1 MAIEAQL
8 ADGRILEFPDG
19 TDPSV
24 IQATVKRVIAS
35 SQPTTFGGQ
44 VKEFGKGLL
53 PGAVGLLE
61 SAATGASALLPE
73 DLEKAAREKI
83 SSLAGAAKAPL
94 AAAPGYEQSIGRKFG
109 ESVGSVVPVLGM
121 AALGPVGIAGAVAT
135 GVGAGAG
142 EARTRAEESGATA
155 EQRRTATMLGA
166 GVGSTEALPVF
177 RIIQRLGGPAADGML
192 AYIRR
197 AFAAGGEEAA
207 QEAATNIAQ
216 NLIAKGIYK
225 PDQEIIEGTGEAA
238 GYGGATGALVQGVL
252 DLALGRRAKA
262 ATTKPGEPTEAEQR
276 LKAAKEQEEKARADA
291 LAKQAEEK
299 NLRDTTARRFEGEQA
314 ALFQPKET
322 RRPMLPEKD
331 LQGNVLQR
339 AEAEA
344 EAPPVE
350 PTRQEKTEAGQTE
363 LGLETARDE
372 KDVITERG
380 ALSFEL
386 ESLKGDRTIEARERR
401 AEINDRIAELDIE
414 LARREEE
421 RGPTLEGK
429 GQGVLFGAEAAP
441 KPTAPELDLLGKPL
455 QRAAPEP
462 KPTTPTPEESRAAVR
477 EREDAGQLDSGIDAL
492 KDYADLVEERERI
505 RAIPKNERSPELN
518 AYLRKLDQDISDR
531 SSYYLDLEYQK
542 RAREIEADKNKLR
555 EEELA
560 AQSAFNQP
568 APTPAEDISATE
580 LSPEA
585 LGMTKAEFDTA
596 TSIAE
601 DTIARAGGDK
611 RTLTAEVEQTRQ
623 VQNMRREFLA
633 NPAKLAAYAR
643 LRGISLD
650 EMKTLIETNFR
661 NGRLYL
667 AMFEA
672 AAASAKKADTS
683 GIKWGSEPSDKPTP
697 APAAPAPAPAPQV
710 QEQLV
715 TEPTVRQA
723 PTLQTVAPQLDLN
736 LRSLL
741 GIGPTARLFRPDGGI
756 VGKDISDPAQ
766 AAEVKTTLEAYL
778 ERPTLSPNIVERI
791 NTFLQRPEFQGVES
805 GRPEQPKAPAP
816 APAAPSVSEQKPKPR
831 RGKPSVA
838 VSGEP
843 AGAQPAEPGAGAAP
857 TTGEPERPVGRGLV
871 LAEQPA
877 GTGAAPSGTKSTAI
891 TTRKVA
897 GPAGRKPSLK
907 PVTDAIDKLDDIGID
922 PDTTKGRVVQYARK
936 LYREGL
942 IDDASMRAVE
952 NMSKDKDM
960 GAQDVID
967 ELQFAL
973 EDTRAKLAKG
983 EPLTIEGETRVL
995 SEGETK
1001 LVDAGLAKLPAPSVT
1016 KLEKHYGAKNG
1027 SAEFLTKL
1035 REDVYN
1041 YVTKGAEAVAKSIR
1055 SAIKAVSEGVLAVG
1069 IIFNPGLTAS
1079 HFQFNLPE
1087 TIKATK
1093 EVRAEVPADAKRSMS
1108 PGAQKV
1114 YEAMAPAAKE
1124 SGKGFIIGDKPNGKV
1139 HAFKADGTLIVSANA
1154 LTGKDTGDVLG
1165 KSSLEGGPK
1174 VTPAG
1179 KFTLKVSQ
1187 SEGYGTTFDLVET
1200 FDGTGWIS
1208 VHSAYLG
1215 NPAEKRAERLAKGK
1229 PEESRITYG
1238 CWNLDN
1244 TVIKDKLAPNVAE
1257 LNGGMMF
1264 VIPDNDP
1271 KLAKMLTTPST
1282 VTVDVKVPVASGE
1295 PSTRG
1300 MAGREER
1307 GAPPEK
1313 KVDKAEERRSVQ
1325 PTIGKVQQDLGSL
1338 QSEIANGT
1346 GLLAG
1351 LLRRLLKS
1359 GKVKLEAISPDGD
1372 ATVGGLYNGDTVV
1385 LYAAGIRPG
1394 QAVAVALHEVGAH
1407 LGLKNLLGEKQYKE
1421 LSQRIIDMA
1430 RSKTASTERALAQR
1444 ALRRIPE
1451 SDIARGEEV
1460 YRDEALAYFAE
1471 ELVKAEMT
1479 GELPKV
1485 GPLRLMYNRL
1495 RAAVQATFNRLFGT
1509 NFGVNTFT
1517 PDQIG
1522 FLIKGAMGVEAF
1534 TNTKAGSPTPAEK
1547 KLSVLKDKKTET
1559 PAFRKWFGNSVIVDS
1574 EGEPLVVYHGTS
1586 ADFAVFDDSKA
1597 GSTSGNTGFLGRGFY
1612 FSKDPARAS
1621 GYAGATRKPDSGAW
1635 TRTDGGNVMP
1645 VYVSLQSPLDIRGE
1659 QKLEGPLSK
1668 KLIAVLEKSLP
1679 SEVDIAFQGQDVYAL
1694 DIQDALAYAVE
1705 SDPAVGRKFTDNL
1718 KAMGYDGVNFMDGRE
1733 IVVFAPTQIKS
1744 ATGNVGS
1751 YDINN
1756 PDIRFSRTMESMPDE
1771 DVEVVNDLIAK
1782 SPLPPEQGRSMVS
1795 KAYEG
1800 VDKARKSVGL
1810 MALIRQATA
1819 DKYAS
1824 VLSKTSQYFSK
1835 GVRDSFGNLN
1845 NEVLLRQAD
1854 DHAKIVAAFLH
1865 GGGIKLD
1872 KDGLAKITQE
1882 DKSLVSAFQK
1892 VMDFAKANNMEPQA
1906 AKEFISKVLEG
1917 HRLFALEKQGV
1928 KSTLTREQLEKV
1940 EKVYQNSKEIQAI
1953 QADLNATRK
1962 QAIDLMVATGR
1973 ITQQQADF
1981 WNSNADYVPFS
1992 RVFEEEGM
2000 PKVLRGKG
2008 IAVLRNIPG
2017 IVGSYG
2023 RPVENVLDAYAER
2036 LGYMIEEGLRN
2047 QAAVK
2052 TLEIMRL
2059 AGYADKIPSPEAAK
2073 NRNLVVPKLY
2083 VDGAPVYYEVQNEY
2097 DMAAFQQAPE
2107 VTNGVINAMAAVSR
2121 VLRLSIT
2128 AMPPFAAKQVLDD
2141 AQRAMI
2147 YSGVERPVVVAI
2159 KTLYNFPRIFF
2170 GELTGRKS
2178 PAVREMESYGIVGD
2192 YDSNLVRPTQ
2202 DLEYELGF
2210 AKRGKGEAVIHF
2222 LEKITKASDLAARTA
2237 VFEETMRETGGDV
2250 QLAQTRARELINF
2263 SRRGSSSTM
2272 RTLTKVVP
2280 FFNAYAQGMDVLYRA
2295 ASGIDSSSAAERSAA
2310 RKLFYSRMG
2319 VMFALGTVYAMSMGG
2334 DDDYEG
2340 TTEEVRD
2347 NNWIFPGGYKLP
2359 VPKEIGFLFKSIP
2372 ERLVEYFRRYGTDE
2386 EQGVQEALGSL
2397 LKGAVGA
2404 YSGPNA
2410 VPSTIK
2416 PFLEHMVNYSFFMQ
2430 RELVPSSMRER
2441 PAGLQYTSDT
2451 SELAKLV
2458 GGAANVSPIV
2468 VDNYLRGFFGMAA
2481 STTLMMTDAVLNPTR
2496 PDRPLYQLPFVNIVR
2511 YDTIGGREKSEFYD
2525 LREKVMKAR
2534 NGYNALQKTDPVAAD
2549 AFAEKNYALIDAA
2562 PEVNRLLTELSNLRK
2577 ERLLYEQGTAEVVG
2591 ELSGEERRQLID
2603 EIRKEEKSVL
2613 ADIRKLKKFIRDE
2626 QQ

>member
-1 MAIEAQL
+1 M
-8 ADGRILEFPDG
+8 
-19 TDPSV
+19 
-24 IQATVKRVIAS
+24 
-35 SQPTTFGGQ
+35 
-44 VKEFGKGLL
+44 
-53 PGAVGLLE
+53 
-61 SAATGASALLPE
+61 
-73 DLEKAAREKI
+73 
-83 SSLAGAAKAPL
+83 
-94 AAAPGYEQSIGRKFG
+94 
-109 ESVGSVVPVLGM
+109 
-121 AALGPVGIAGAVAT
+121 
-135 GVGAGAG
+135 
-142 EARTRAEESGATA
+142 
-155 EQRRTATMLGA
+155 
-166 GVGSTEALPVF
+166 
-177 RIIQRLGGPAADGML
+177 
-192 AYIRR
+192 
-197 AFAAGGEEAA
+197 
-207 QEAATNIAQ
+207 
-216 NLIAKGIYK
+216 
-225 PDQEIIEGTGEAA
+225 
-238 GYGGATGALVQGVL
+238 
-252 DLALGRRAKA
+252 
-262 ATTKPGEPTEAEQR
+262 
-276 LKAAKEQEEKARADA
+276 
-291 LAKQAEEK
+291 
-299 NLRDTTARRFEGEQA
+299 
-314 ALFQPKET
+314 
-322 RRPMLPEKD
+322 
-331 LQGNVLQR
+331 
-339 AEAEA
+339 
-344 EAPPVE
+344 
-350 PTRQEKTEAGQTE
+350 
-363 LGLETARDE
+363 
-372 KDVITERG
+372 
-380 ALSFEL
+380 
-386 ESLKGDRTIEARERR
+386 
-401 AEINDRIAELDIE
+401 
-414 LARREEE
+414 
-421 RGPTLEGK
+421 
-429 GQGVLFGAEAAP
+429 
-441 KPTAPELDLLGKPL
+441 
-455 QRAAPEP
+455 
-462 KPTTPTPEESRAAVR
+462 
-477 EREDAGQLDSGIDAL
+477 
-492 KDYADLVEERERI
+492 
-505 RAIPKNERSPELN
+505 
-518 AYLRKLDQDISDR
+518 
-531 SSYYLDLEYQK
+531 
-542 RAREIEADKNKLR
+542 
-555 EEELA
+555 
-560 AQSAFNQP
+560 
-568 APTPAEDISATE
+568 
-580 LSPEA
+580 
-585 LGMTKAEFDTA
+585 
-596 TSIAE
+596 
-601 DTIARAGGDK
+601 
-611 RTLTAEVEQTRQ
+611 
-623 VQNMRREFLA
+623 
-633 NPAKLAAYAR
+633 
-643 LRGISLD
+643 
-650 EMKTLIETNFR
+650 
-661 NGRLYL
+661 
-667 AMFEA
+667 
-672 AAASAKKADTS
+672 
-683 GIKWGSEPSDKPTP
+683 
-697 APAAPAPAPAPQV
+697 
-710 QEQLV
+710 
-715 TEPTVRQA
+715 
-723 PTLQTVAPQLDLN
+723 
-736 LRSLL
+736 
-741 GIGPTARLFRPDGGI
+741 
-756 VGKDISDPAQ
+756 
-766 AAEVKTTLEAYL
+766 
-778 ERPTLSPNIVERI
+778 
-791 NTFLQRPEFQGVES
+791 
-805 GRPEQPKAPAP
+805 
-816 APAAPSVSEQKPKPR
+816 
-831 RGKPSVA
+831 
-838 VSGEP
+838 
-843 AGAQPAEPGAGAAP
+843 
-857 TTGEPERPVGRGLV
+857 
-871 LAEQPA
+871 
-877 GTGAAPSGTKSTAI
+877 
-891 TTRKVA
+891 
-897 GPAGRKPSLK
+897 LK
-907 PVTDAIDKLDDIGID
+907 PVTDAIDKLDDYYLD
-922 PDTTKGRVVQYARK
+922 PDTKKGQVVQFARK
-936 LYREGL
+936 LYRDGL
-942 IDDASMRAVE
+942 IDDVSLRAVE
-952 NMSKDKDM
+952 DMSKDRDM
-960 GAQDVID
+960 GAEDVIS

-1244 TVIKDKLAPNVAE
+1244 TVIKDKLAPNIAE

-1359 GKVKLEAISPDGD
+1359 GKVRLEAISPDGD

-1534 TNTKAGSPTPAEK
+1534 TNTKAGSLTPTEK
-1547 KLSVLKDKKTET
+1547 NLSVLGSGSASSAFDQKKIDEAREPDYKGREKLVEMRIDDFLSLAKYTDPNSAYSKGKLADAKKLLAEGTPYETLPYLSTDEGQVTGHEGRHRAMALKEAGYDTMPVILRDTSIRWSEQLDPNRFDYIEEWPTKLQAESKAANPKFTIPFPVPREQAMQPYTPIALYSKAATSQTNT

-1574 EGEPLVVYHGTS
+1574 EGEPLVVYHGMPGEMEGGEFRPS
-1586 ADFAVFDDSKA
+1586 SY
-1597 GSTSGNTGFLGRGFY
+1597 GSLGEGIY
-1612 FSKDPARAS
+1612 F
-1621 GYAGATRKPDSGAW
+1621 T
-1635 TRTDGGNVMP
+1635 
-1645 VYVSLQSPLDIRGE
+1645 
-1659 QKLEGPLSK
+1659 
-1668 KLIAVLEKSLP
+1668 
-1679 SEVDIAFQGQDVYAL
+1679 
-1694 DIQDALAYAVE
+1694 
-1705 SDPAVGRKFTDNL
+1705 SDPAAASNFATGKRYPGADEKLQGNVAPVYLKLEQPFDDNFFVGNKEWQGWAASILLDGYEAKHDWWPEMVRWRVGSYADQRKILPPLYDKLMKGEATLRDLLFVGANTVEAPWGKEIL
-1718 KAMGYDGVNFMDGRE
+1718 KAIKEHGAFDGVILKNSPKGFDE
-1733 IVVFAPTQIKS
+1733 YLVYKSNQVKS
-1744 ATGNVGS
+1744 ATGNAGS

-1928 KSTLTREQLEKV
+1928 KSTLTREQLEKI

-2416 PFLEHMVNYSFFMQ
+2416 PFLEHMTNYSFFMQ

-2534 NGYNALQKTDPVAAD
+2534 NGYNALQKTDPVAAE

-2591 ELSGEERRQLID
+2591 ELSGEERRKLID

-2613 ADIRKLKKFIRDE
+2613 SDIRKLKKFIRDE